1 MNGVAK
7 VTGILVVTHGE
18 MATGL
23 MDSLSL
29 IMGEQED
36 YQTLGLKHG
45 DDIVEFSEK
54 IQTGICELDQGEG
67 VLVLVDLF
75 SASPYNQ
82 AAMSFNKLKDHK
94 YRLVSG
100 VNLPMLIES
109 FNQRM
114 IGADLE
120 TMYQAAMNAGKDGIK
135 EFLEEMA
142 KLNS

>member
-1 MNGVAK
+1 M
-7 VTGILVVTHGE
+7 TGILIVTHGE
-18 MATGL
+18 MANGL

-29 IMGEQED
+29 IMGEQEAC
-36 YQTLGLKHG
+36 QTLGLKHG
-45 DDIVEFSEK
+45 DDIGEFNEK
-54 IQTGICELDQGEG
+54 IQAGICQLDTGDG

-82 AAMSFNKLKDHK
+82 AALSFNQLKDHR

-100 VNLPMLIES
+100 VNLPMIIEA

-114 IGADLE
+114 IGSDLE
-120 TMYQAAMNAGKDGIK
+120 TMYQAAMTAGKDGIK

-142 KLNS
+142 KLEKNARA

>member
-1 MNGVAK
+1 M
-7 VTGILVVTHGE
+7 TGILVVTHGE

-29 IMGEQED
+29 IMGDQED

-54 IQTGICELDQGEG
+54 IQAGICELDQGEG

-100 VNLPMLIES
+100 VNLPMLIEA

-120 TMYQAAMNAGKDGIK
+120 TMYQAAMNTGKDGIK

>member
-1 MNGVAK
+1 M
-7 VTGILVVTHGE
+7 TGILIVTHGE
-18 MATGL
+18 MATGI

-29 IMGEQED
+29 IMGEQEQ

-54 IQTGICELDQGEG
+54 IQAGICELDKGDG

-82 AAMSFNKLKDHK
+82 AALCFNKLKDHR
-94 YRLVSG
+94 YRLISG
-100 VNLPMLIES
+100 VNLPMIIES

-114 IGADLE
+114 IGADLD
-120 TMYQAAMNAGKDGIK
+120 TMYQAAMTAGKDGIK

-142 KLNS
+142 KLENKANL

>member
-1 MNGVAK
+1 M
-7 VTGILVVTHGE
+7 TGILIVTHGE
-18 MATGL
+18 LANGL

-29 IMGEQED
+29 IMGEQEAC
-36 YQTLGLKHG
+36 QTLGLKHG

-54 IQTGICELDQGEG
+54 IQAGICQLDTGDG

-82 AAMSFNKLKDHK
+82 AAMSFNQLKDHH

-100 VNLPMLIES
+100 VNLPMVIES

-114 IGADLE
+114 IGSDLE
-120 TMYQAAMNAGKDGIK
+120 TMYQAAMTAGKDGIK

-142 KLNS
+142 KLEKNTHA

>member
-7 VTGILVVTHGE
+7 VAGILVVTHGE

-54 IQTGICELDQGEG
+54 IQAGICELDQGEG

-100 VNLPMLIES
+100 VNLPMLIEA

>member
-1 MNGVAK
+1 MK
-7 VTGILVVTHGE
+7 GILIVTHGE
-18 MATGL
+18 MATGI

-29 IMGEQED
+29 IMGEQEQ

-54 IQTGICELDQGEG
+54 IQAGICGLDKGDG

-82 AAMSFNKLKDHK
+82 AALCFNKLKDHR
-94 YRLVSG
+94 YRLISG
-100 VNLPMLIES
+100 VNLPMIIES

-114 IGADLE
+114 IGADLD
-120 TMYQAAMNAGKDGIK
+120 TMYQAAMTAGKDGIK

-142 KLNS
+142 KLENKANL

>member
-1 MNGVAK
+1 M
-7 VTGILVVTHGE
+7 TGIVIVTHGE

-45 DDIVEFSEK
+45 DDIGEFGEK
-54 IQTGICELDQGEG
+54 IQTAICELDTGDG
-67 VLVLVDLF
+67 VLVFVDLF

-82 AAMSFNKLKDHK
+82 AAMSFNKLKEHH
-94 YRLVSG
+94 YRLISG
-100 VNLPMLIES
+100 VNLPMIVEA

-120 TMYQAAMNAGKDGIK
+120 TMYQAMTAGKDGIK

-142 KLNS
+142 KLEKIRTDK

>member
-1 MNGVAK
+1 M
-7 VTGILVVTHGE
+7 TGILVVTHGE

>member
-1 MNGVAK
+1 M
-7 VTGILVVTHGE
+7 TGILIVTHGE
-18 MATGL
+18 MATGI

-29 IMGEQED
+29 IMGEQEQ

-54 IQTGICELDQGEG
+54 IQAGICALDKGDG

-82 AAMSFNKLKDHK
+82 AALCFNKLKDHR
-94 YRLVSG
+94 YRLISG
-100 VNLPMLIES
+100 VNLPMIIES

-114 IGADLE
+114 IGADLD
-120 TMYQAAMNAGKDGIK
+120 TMYQAAMTAGKDGIK

-142 KLNS
+142 KLENKANL

>member
-1 MNGVAK
+1 M
-7 VTGILVVTHGE
+7 TGILIVTHGE
-18 MATGL
+18 MANGL

-29 IMGEQED
+29 IMGEQEAC
-36 YQTLGLKHG
+36 QTLGLKHG
-45 DDIVEFSEK
+45 DDIGEFNEK
-54 IQTGICELDQGEG
+54 IQAGICQLDTGDG

-82 AAMSFNKLKDHK
+82 AALSFNQLKDHR

-100 VNLPMLIES
+100 VNLPMIIEA

-114 IGADLE
+114 IGSDLE
-120 TMYQAAMNAGKDGIK
+120 TMYQAAMTAGKDGIK

-142 KLNS
+142 KLEKNAKA

>member
-1 MNGVAK
+1 M
-7 VTGILVVTHGE
+7 TGILIVTHGE

-36 YQTLGLKHG
+36 CATLGLKHG
-45 DDIVEFSEK
+45 DDITEFSEK
-54 IQTGICELDQGEG
+54 IQAGIRELDQGDG

-82 AAMSFNKLKDHK
+82 AALSFNKLKDHK

-100 VNLPMLIES
+100 VNLPMMVEA

-114 IGADLE
+114 IGSDLD
-120 TMYQAAMNAGKDGIK
+120 TMYQAAMVAGKEGIK
-135 EFLEEMA
+135 EFLEELA
-142 KLNS
+142 KMNA

>member
-1 MNGVAK
+1 M
-7 VTGILVVTHGE
+7 TGILIVTHGE
-18 MATGL
+18 MATGI

-29 IMGEQED
+29 IMGEQEQ

-54 IQTGICELDQGEG
+54 IQAGICGLDKGDG

-82 AAMSFNKLKDHK
+82 AALCFNKLKDHR
-94 YRLVSG
+94 YRLISG
-100 VNLPMLIES
+100 VNLPMIIES

-114 IGADLE
+114 IGADLD
-120 TMYQAAMNAGKDGIK
+120 TMYQAAMTAGKDGIK

-142 KLNS
+142 KLENKANL

>member
-1 MNGVAK
+1 M
-7 VTGILVVTHGE
+7 TGILIVTHGE
-18 MATGL
+18 MATGI

-29 IMGEQED
+29 IMGEQEQ

-54 IQTGICELDQGEG
+54 IQAGICALDKGDG

-82 AAMSFNKLKDHK
+82 AALCFNKLKDHC
-94 YRLVSG
+94 YRLISG
-100 VNLPMLIES
+100 VNLPMIIES

-114 IGADLE
+114 IGADLD
-120 TMYQAAMNAGKDGIK
+120 TMYQAAMTAGKDGIK

-142 KLNS
+142 KLENKANL

>member
-1 MNGVAK
+1 M
-7 VTGILVVTHGE
+7 TGILIVTHGE

-29 IMGEQED
+29 IMGEQD
-36 YQTLGLKHG
+36 GYQTLGLKHG

-54 IQTGICELDQGEG
+54 IQSGICQLDKGDG

-82 AAMSFNKLKDHK
+82 AALCFNKLKDHS
-94 YRLVSG
+94 YRLISG
-100 VNLPMLIES
+100 VNLPMLIEA

-120 TMYQAAMNAGKDGIK
+120 TMYQAAMSAGKDGIK

-142 KLNS
+142 RMKESSNK

>member
-1 MNGVAK
+1 M
-7 VTGILVVTHGE
+7 TGILIVTHGE
-18 MATGL
+18 MANGL

-29 IMGEQED
+29 IMGDQEAC
-36 YQTLGLKHG
+36 QTLGLKHG
-45 DDIVEFSEK
+45 DDIGEFNEK
-54 IQTGICELDQGEG
+54 IQAGICQLDTGDG

-82 AAMSFNKLKDHK
+82 AALSFNQLKDHR

-100 VNLPMLIES
+100 VNLPMIIEA

-114 IGADLE
+114 IGSDLE
-120 TMYQAAMNAGKDGIK
+120 TMYQAAMTAGKDGIK

-142 KLNS
+142 KLEKNAKA

>member
-1 MNGVAK
+1 M
-7 VTGILVVTHGE
+7 TGILIVTHGE
-18 MATGL
+18 MALGL

-29 IMGEQED
+29 IMGDQQR

-54 IQTGICELDQGEG
+54 IQEGIINLDEGNG

-82 AAMSFNKLKDHK
+82 AALSFNKLKDHR
-94 YRLVSG
+94 YRLISG
-100 VNLPMLIES
+100 VNLPMMIEA

-114 IGADLE
+114 LGVDLDG
-120 TMYQAAMNAGKDGIK
+120 MYQAAMTAGKEGIK
-135 EFLEEMA
+135 EFLEEIE
-142 KLNS
+142 KIKS

>member
-1 MNGVAK
+1 M
-7 VTGILVVTHGE
+7 TGILIVTHGE
-18 MATGL
+18 MATGI

-29 IMGEQED
+29 IMGEQQE

-45 DDIVEFSEK
+45 DDVGEFSEK
-54 IQTGICELDQGEG
+54 IQAGICELDTGAG

-82 AAMSFNKLKDHK
+82 AAMSFNKLKDHS
-94 YRLVSG
+94 YRLISG
-100 VNLPMLIES
+100 VNLPMIIEA

-114 IGADLE
+114 LGANLE
-120 TMYQAAMNAGKDGIK
+120 TMYQAAMTSGKDGIK

-142 KLNS
+142 KLEKNTN

>member
-1 MNGVAK
+1 M
-7 VTGILVVTHGE
+7 THGE
-18 MATGL
+18 MATGM
-23 MDSLSL
+23 MDSLRL
-29 IMGEQED
+29 IMGEQEQ

-54 IQTGICELDQGEG
+54 IQAGICQLDRGDG

-82 AAMSFNKLKDHK
+82 AAMSFNQLKDHH

-100 VNLPMLIES
+100 VNLPMIIEA

-114 IGADLE
+114 IGSDLE
-120 TMYQAAMNAGKDGIK
+120 TMYQAAMTAGKDGIK

-142 KLNS
+142 KLEKHTHV

>member
-1 MNGVAK
+1 M
-7 VTGILVVTHGE
+7 TGILIVTHGE
-18 MATGL
+18 MANGL

-29 IMGEQED
+29 IMGEQEAC
-36 YQTLGLKHG
+36 QTLGLKHG
-45 DDIVEFSEK
+45 DDIGEFNEK
-54 IQTGICELDQGEG
+54 IQAGICQLDTGDG

-82 AAMSFNKLKDHK
+82 AALSFNQLKDHR

-100 VNLPMLIES
+100 VNLPMIIEA

-114 IGADLE
+114 IGSDLE
-120 TMYQAAMNAGKDGIK
+120 MMYQAAMTAGKDGIK

-142 KLNS
+142 KLEKNAKA

>member
-54 IQTGICELDQGEG
+54 IQAGICGLDQGEG

-100 VNLPMLIES
+100 VNLPMLIEA

>member
-1 MNGVAK
+1 M
-7 VTGILVVTHGE
+7 TGILIVTHGE
-18 MATGL
+18 MATGI

-29 IMGEQED
+29 IMGEQEQ

-54 IQTGICELDQGEG
+54 IQAGICSLDKGDG

-82 AAMSFNKLKDHK
+82 AALCFNKLKDHR
-94 YRLVSG
+94 YRLISG
-100 VNLPMLIES
+100 VNLPMIIES

-114 IGADLE
+114 IGADLD
-120 TMYQAAMNAGKDGIK
+120 TMYQAAMTAGKDGIK

-142 KLNS
+142 KLENKANL

>member
-1 MNGVAK
+1 M
-7 VTGILVVTHGE
+7 TGILIVTHGE
-18 MATGL
+18 LANGL

-29 IMGEQED
+29 IMGEQEAC
-36 YQTLGLKHG
+36 QTLGLKHG
-45 DDIVEFSEK
+45 DDIGEFNEK
-54 IQTGICELDQGEG
+54 IQAGICQLDTGDG

-82 AAMSFNKLKDHK
+82 AAMSFNQLKDHH

-100 VNLPMLIES
+100 VNLPMIIEA

-114 IGADLE
+114 IGSDLE
-120 TMYQAAMNAGKDGIK
+120 TMYQAAMTAGKDGIK

-142 KLNS
+142 KLEKNAKA

>member
-1 MNGVAK
+1 M
-7 VTGILVVTHGE
+7 TGILIVTHGE
-18 MATGL
+18 MANGL

-29 IMGEQED
+29 IMGEQEAC
-36 YQTLGLKHG
+36 QTLGLKHG
-45 DDIVEFSEK
+45 DDIGEFNEK
-54 IQTGICELDQGEG
+54 IQAGICQLDTGDG

-82 AAMSFNKLKDHK
+82 AALSFNQLKDHR

-100 VNLPMLIES
+100 VNLPMLIEA

-114 IGADLE
+114 IGSDLE
-120 TMYQAAMNAGKDGIK
+120 TMYQSAMTAGKDGIK

-142 KLNS
+142 KLEKNAKA

>member
-1 MNGVAK
+1 M
-7 VTGILVVTHGE
+7 TGILVVTHGE

-54 IQTGICELDQGEG
+54 IQAGICELDSGEG

-82 AAMSFNKLKDHK
+82 AALSFNKLKDHN
-94 YRLVSG
+94 YRLISG
-100 VNLPMLIES
+100 VNLPMLIEA